1 MDIRSLTPPQI
12 RDLDVGTGGAFLAV
26 LHEHMIVGPFIDAD
40 VSVDFLG
47 RGFRI
52 DLVFGR
58 GIDGHMGR
66 MVTLVIGDAH
76 DLPEAARMGLLIIQ
90 VECFEEGMRERRK
103 RSDARV
109 AKALGEEVARSRG

>member
-1 MDIRSLTPPQI
+1 MDVRSLSPQQLHAI
-12 RDLDVGTGGAFLAV
+12 DLATGGELITV
-26 LHEHMIVGPFIDAD
+26 LREAMISGAFIDAD